1 MERKSLRELVAQ
13 KQVFAPIVWDVMS
26 AKCAE
31 IAGFEATLLS
41 GGVVAGNCATPD
53 IGLITADDLVRIT
66 GYVCQ
71 ASKLPCC
78 IDADDGY
85 GETPLHAY
93 RTTKRLADAGAM
105 SLTLDDTTGFR
116 GYGRWAQ
123 QLRRGDPFGTIPHP
137 CVSRDTFLA
146 KTRAS
151 LDACSGSECMLIAR
165 TESALEYGIEEAIER
180 CIRAEELGAE
190 MTLVIGLRTL
200 EEGKEIAKYVKG
212 WKMWPDVMA
221 PGGIPDVEFADIE
234 KLGFNF
240 IMMEESVRLVE
251 AGYNPI
257 ILREGMQHALKTAE
271 KAITSIS
278 APVRGKKDIAKV
290 ASISSGS
297 EEIGALIADTLEKL
311 PPECVI
317 EVQESNGLEITCE
330 VMKGMQFDRGYLTSH
345 MVTDTKHME
354 AVLEDPLILLTD
366 QKIISIDD
374 LLPIL
379 EQVKHAGRSL
389 FIVSDSIETEPL
401 AALIVNRMR
410 GKFSCV
416 CAKAPSF
423 GERKKDLLGDMAVLT
438 GATVI
443 SAELGMLLKETTLNQ
458 LGRADKVIC
467 TGENSTIIG
476 GKGDKTRIENRID
489 HIRNLLGTAEFDYD
503 KMKLSER
510 LSKLLG
516 GIAVIKV
523 GAPTEVEMQEKKL
536 RIEDAV
542 HAIEAAKKEGIVP
555 GGAMAFIQ
563 AAKKIFAVEKSKDE
577 SENMG
582 RTVVARALYAPLK
595 QIAENSGVEGG
606 VVLKRVLGSSN
617 PNYGFDARSKRMCD
631 LLECGIIDPTGVV
644 LTALRNAVSVAS
656 VVLMAESL
664 VGEMNPTAG
673 NATLHTK

>member
-1 MERKSLRELVAQ
+1 MQTSFPENVSLL
-13 KQVFAPIVWDVMS
+13 
-26 AKCAE
+26 C
-31 IAGFEATLLS
+31 L
-41 GGVVAGNCATPD
+41 
-53 IGLITADDLVRIT
+53 
-66 GYVCQ
+66 Y
-71 ASKLPCC
+71 
-78 IDADDGY
+78 
-85 GETPLHAY
+85 
-93 RTTKRLADAGAM
+93 
-105 SLTLDDTTGFR
+105 
-116 GYGRWAQ
+116 
-123 QLRRGDPFGTIPHP
+123 
-137 CVSRDTFLA
+137 
-146 KTRAS
+146 
-151 LDACSGSECMLIAR
+151 CS
-165 TESALEYGIEEAIER
+165 
-180 CIRAEELGAE
+180 
-190 MTLVIGLRTL
+190 V
-200 EEGKEIAKYVKG
+200 
-212 WKMWPDVMA
+212 
-221 PGGIPDVEFADIE
+221 
-234 KLGFNF
+234 
-240 IMMEESVRLVE
+240 
-251 AGYNPI
+251 
-257 ILREGMQHALKTAE
+257 
-271 KAITSIS
+271 
-278 APVRGKKDIAKV
+278 
-290 ASISSGS
+290 
-297 EEIGALIADTLEKL
+297 
-311 PPECVI
+311 
-317 EVQESNGLEITCE
+317 
-330 VMKGMQFDRGYLTSH
+330 
-345 MVTDTKHME
+345 
-354 AVLEDPLILLTD
+354 
-366 QKIISIDD
+366 
-374 LLPIL
+374 
-379 EQVKHAGRSL
+379 
-389 FIVSDSIETEPL
+389 PL

-476 GKGDKTRIENRID
+476 GKGDKTCIENRIVY
-489 HIRNLLGTAEFDYD
+489 IRNLLGMAEFDYD